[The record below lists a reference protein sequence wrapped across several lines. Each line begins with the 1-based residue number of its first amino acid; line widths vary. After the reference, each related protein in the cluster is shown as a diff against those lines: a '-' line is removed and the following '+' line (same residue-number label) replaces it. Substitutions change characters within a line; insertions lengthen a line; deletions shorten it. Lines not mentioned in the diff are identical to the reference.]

1 MTTLSGNVLD
11 LIIEQVA
18 ADDDDLQ
25 EVMLSGK
32 NIGDDGLT
40 WLADALSSN
49 SCVESLHLSKND
61 IGPEGVEALA
71 DCLYQNLHLEQI
83 DLSKNRIGNQGAV
96 ALARCLQRNHSV
108 TSLDLQDNG
117 IDGEGAASLLYFISK
132 NTTLH
137 SIDLRGNEI
146 PRSTLSE
153 IDRALESKAEHIS
166 FSLPLESR
174 EEGREDDN
182 LSDHRSGIFTFGTL
196 DEEMPRYSSHQEGL
210 PRYSS
215 PAKKPSGFP
224 MQSGPQ
230 STGMRRVGT
239 ETSLFTLSNSRRSS
253 KSCREFVSA
262 IKKKLKRV
270 DLE

>member
-71 DCLYQNLHLEQI
+71 DCLYQNLHIEHI
-83 DLSKNRIGNQGAV
+83 DLKSNRIGNQGAV

-174 EEGREDDN
+174 EEGREDDM
-182 LSDHRSGIFTFGTL
+182 SFDHRSGIFTFGTL

-215 PAKKPSGFP
+215 PAKKPSG
-224 MQSGPQ
+224 QSGPP
-230 STGMRRVGT
+230 STGMRRVST

-262 IKKKLKRV
+262 IKKKFKRV

>member
-1 MTTLSGNVLD
+1 MD

-18 ADDDDLQ
+18 ADDDEMQ
-25 EVMLSGK
+25 EVRLSGK
-32 NIGDDGLT
+32 GIVGDDGLT
-40 WLADALSSN
+40 RLADALSSN
-49 SCVESLHLSKND
+49 SCVESLHLSNND

-71 DCLYQNLHLEQI
+71 DCLYQNLHVERI
-83 DLSKNRIGNQGAV
+83 DLSFNRIGNQGAI

-108 TSLDLQDNG
+108 TSLDLRNNG

-137 SIDLRGNEI
+137 NIDLEENDI

-153 IDRALESKAEHIS
+153 IDRALESKATEYIS
-166 FSLPLESR
+166 FSFPLESR
-174 EEGREDDN
+174 EEGREDDMS
-182 LSDHRSGIFTFGTL
+182 SDHRSGIFTFGTL

-230 STGMRRVGT
+230 STGMRRVST
-239 ETSLFTLSNSRRSS
+239 ETSLFTLSNSRRSRRS
-253 KSCREFVSA
+253 NKSCREFVSA

>member
-1 MTTLSGNVLD
+1 M
-11 LIIEQVA
+11 
-18 ADDDDLQ
+18 
-25 EVMLSGK
+25 
-32 NIGDDGLT
+32 
-40 WLADALSSN
+40 
-49 SCVESLHLSKND
+49 
-61 IGPEGVEALA
+61 
-71 DCLYQNLHLEQI
+71 
-83 DLSKNRIGNQGAV
+83 
-96 ALARCLQRNHSV
+96 

-137 SIDLRGNEI
+137 SINLTGNDI

-153 IDRALESKAEHIS
+153 IDRALESKATEHNIS

-174 EEGREDDN
+174 EEGREDDI

-215 PAKKPSGFP
+215 STKKPSG
-224 MQSGPQ
+224 QSGPP
-230 STGMRRVGT
+230 STGMRRVST

-253 KSCREFVSA
+253 KSCRGFVSA